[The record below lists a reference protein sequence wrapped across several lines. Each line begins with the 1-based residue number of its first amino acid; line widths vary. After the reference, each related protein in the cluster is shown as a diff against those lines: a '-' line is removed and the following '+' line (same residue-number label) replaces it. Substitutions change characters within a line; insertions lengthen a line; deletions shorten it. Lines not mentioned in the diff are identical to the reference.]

1 MTAVLTRTVLQYFD
15 LENRCFCFGC
25 VRENWHVITVLH
37 KYPNVNLQVKRTAAV
52 ALLTLTW

>member
-1 MTAVLTRTVLQYFD
+1 MLTSTVLQYFD
-15 LENRCFCFGC
+15 VENRCFCVGC

-52 ALLTLTW
+52 ALLNLTW